1 VCPYKSR
8 RWSEAHCHWVYPTS
22 TGCKVCKQLCEAGYG
37 SPPGTPPI
45 RLWHP
50 LGAEVAVHASCIYL
64 RNMQEHHLL
73 LKLDFKNVFNCLRRD
88 KMLAAVSKKGPE
100 LFPLIHSTYGTPSF
114 LFIGDTIIQS
124 AEAIQQGDPQGPL
137 FFLSHYYVDME
148 QLRSDLIIFYLGDG
162 TLGGQ

>member
-1 VCPYKSR
+1 
-8 RWSEAHCHWVYPTS
+8 
-22 TGCKVCKQLCEAGYG
+22 
-37 SPPGTPPI
+37 
-45 RLWHP
+45 
-50 LGAEVAVHASCIYL
+50 
-64 RNMQEHHLL
+64 M

-137 FFLSHYYVDME
+137 FFLSHYYVDTE